1 VTKNFAEMEDSR
13 RTHGGLIYVYIY
25 MIFINIYIYM
35 FIYIC
40 LYLLDYIFILG
51 CFLWSFSVFL
61 VTTIFFSPFEVE
73 SD

>member
-1 VTKNFAEMEDSR
+1 MTKNFAEMEDSW
-13 RTHGGLIYVYIY
+13 RTDLCIYIY
-25 MIFINIYIYM
+25 DIYKYIYM